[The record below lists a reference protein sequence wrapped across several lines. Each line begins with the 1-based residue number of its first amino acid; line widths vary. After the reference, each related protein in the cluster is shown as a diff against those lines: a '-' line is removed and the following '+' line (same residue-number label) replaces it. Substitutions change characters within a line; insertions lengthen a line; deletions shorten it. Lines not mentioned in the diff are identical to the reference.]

1 VRGNETS
8 QSASTEPGCGIG
20 TGPGTGSGIGSGIGS
35 GTTEVRLPRLLS
47 IMGSGETAPTM
58 VKVHRA
64 VIERLQAAGA
74 GTEDGGGHDSGLMPV
89 HGLLLDT
96 PFGFQTNATEIAAR
110 AVSYFRES
118 VGATLEVANM
128 QSGED
133 LAGEHG
139 QEIIARMAALPL
151 IFSGP
156 GSPSYAL
163 RQWRGT
169 LVPSVLSEKLML
181 GGAVTFASAAAL
193 TLGSFTVPVYEVYKV
208 GEEPHWL
215 EGLDLLRPLGLPAVL
230 IPHYDNSEGQTHD
243 TRYCYLGEER
253 LSRMETELADGTFV
267 LGVDEHTAL
276 CVDLDS
282 ASATVVG
289 HGGVTVRVR
298 GNSARIQAGEA
309 VPLERILELA
319 SELASAPGHEGA
331 RTTGRPTEAVRTGGV
346 EKDGT
351 AAPAAGTGG
360 GGREEQASQGFESGT
375 GTIARPGG
383 SPLLHTIRAYESAFR
398 SARDKSDAPGMV
410 AAVLALEEEMWAWRA
425 DTLQSDEMDRGRASL
440 RAMIR
445 DLGRLSEIGTRDPA
459 ELLGPFVDLLLTLR
473 DAARRE
479 RHFAEADSV
488 RDRLELLG
496 VAVHDTPEGSTWE
509 IRRDSNTGN

>member
-1 VRGNETS
+1 MRSES
-8 QSASTEPGCGIG
+8 
-20 TGPGTGSGIGSGIGS
+20 
-35 GTTEVRLPRLLS
+35 LPRLLT

-64 VIERLQAAGA
+64 VTERLQAAQA
-74 GTEDGGGHDSGLMPV
+74 GTEDRAGHDSDSMSV

-96 PFGFQTNATEIAAR
+96 PFGFQTNAAEIAAR

-118 VGATLEVANM
+118 VGATLEVAGM
-128 QSGED
+128 RTAAD
-133 LAGEHG
+133 LAGDHG
-139 QEIIARMAALPL
+139 QGIVARMAALPL

-169 LVPSVLSEKLML
+169 LVPSLLSEKLAI

-193 TLGSFTVPVYEVYKV
+193 TLGSATVPVYEVYKV

-215 EGLDLLRPLGLPAVL
+215 EGLDLLGPLGLPAAV

-253 LSRMETELADGTFV
+253 LSLIEPELPDGTFV
-267 LGVDEHTAL
+267 LGVDEHTAV
-276 CVDLDS
+276 CVDFDS
-282 ASATVVG
+282 GFATVVG

-298 GNSARIQAGEA
+298 GRSQRIEAGA
-309 VPLERILELA
+309 TLPLDRILELA
-319 SELASAPGHEGA
+319 SDLASAPAYDGA
-331 RTTGRPTEAVRTGGV
+331 RTTRRVSDDGRSGGTERDGVGASALGAVADERQEPAPRGSDGVARTM
-346 EKDGT
+346 
-351 AAPAAGTGG
+351 
-360 GGREEQASQGFESGT
+360 
-375 GTIARPGG
+375 ARSGG
-383 SPLLHTIRAYESAFR
+383 SPLLRAIRVHESAFR
-398 SARDKSDAPGMV
+398 SARDRSDAPGMV

-425 DTLQSDEMDRGRASL
+425 DTLQSDEMDRGRASF

-445 DLGRLSEIGTRDPA
+445 DLGLLSEIGTRDPA
-459 ELLGPFVDLLLTLR
+459 ELIGPYVDVVLAVR
-473 DAARRE
+473 DSARRE
-479 RHFAEADSV
+479 GRFAEADSV

-496 VAVHDTPEGSTWE
+496 VDVHDTAGGSTWE
-509 IRRDSNTGN
+509 MRRDSKSGD